1 MRELDLHGKLVAE
14 AEEIFHDILNE
25 VRMKGRSE
33 EVMFITGVGKI
44 QDRLKALASGQDL
57 NHYVQMGNRGV
68 LVVEFE

>member
-14 AEEIFHDILNE
+14 AEDIFHEILNE
-25 VRMKGRSE
+25 VRMNGRAQ

-44 QDRLKALASGQDL
+44 QERLKMLASEQDL

>member
-1 MRELDLHGKLVAE
+1 MRQLDLHGKLVAE
-14 AEEIFHDILNE
+14 AEEIFHDILND
-25 VRMKGRSE
+25 VRMKDRAE

-44 QDRLKALASGQDL
+44 QDRLKALASEQDL